1 MIDKK
6 TRRYIMNIMSYVQK
20 LGKALMTPV
29 AVLPAAALMLR
40 LGAPDI
46 LNWPWMFQ
54 AGDAIFGNLALIFA
68 VGIAVG
74 LAKENNGVA
83 GLAALVGYFVL
94 TKVATSFDKTI
105 NMGVLAGFFSGI
117 TAGYLYNKYNDVR
130 LPDVLGFF
138 SGRRFV
144 PIVMS
149 FYMLVTGVFAGY
161 VWPLLQQGL
170 NTFGNAIA
178 TSGSMGA
185 LIFGIL
191 NRALIPVGL
200 HHVMNSLVWFQFGTF
215 TTEAGKVV
223 TGDLSRFF
231 AQDPTAGTFMTG
243 FFPIMMFG
251 LPAACLAMITAAKPE
266 KRKAVTGMLV
276 GIAITSFLTGITEP
290 IEFTFLFLAP
300 ALYAVHA
307 VLTGISM
314 YVTSALG
321 IKVGFGFSAGA
332 IDWVLSRGIATKPLD
347 LLAVGLVFGVIYYV
361 VFLAVIKK
369 FNLPTPGREE
379 DADEEAVVLTGL
391 NQSDIAI
398 RAQEIIEALGGKSNI
413 VNLDAC
419 ITRLRVTV
427 KDSAQVNE
435 GQLKKLGATG
445 VMKINNANFQ
455 VVVGTVADPL
465 ATHINRAMKM

>member
-1 MIDKK
+1 MS
-6 TRRYIMNIMSYVQK
+6 NVMSYVQK

-46 LNWPWMFQ
+46 LDWAWMFQ
-54 AGDAIFGNLALIFA
+54 AGDAIFANLALVFA

-94 TKVATSFDKTI
+94 TKVAISFDKTI

-117 TAGYLYNKYNDVR
+117 VAGYLYNKYNDIR

-149 FYMLVTGVFAGY
+149 FYMLIAGVLAGY
-161 VWPLLQQGL
+161 IWPLLQHGL
-170 NTFGNAIA
+170 NAFGNAIA
-178 TSGSMGA
+178 TSGSIGA
-185 LIFGIL
+185 MIFGIL
-191 NRALIPVGL
+191 NRALIPFGL

-231 AQDPTAGTFMTG
+231 AQDPTAGMFMTG

-266 KRKAVTGMLV
+266 KRKAVTGMLL
-276 GIAITSFLTGITEP
+276 GIALTSFLTGITEP

-307 VLTGISM
+307 VLTGVAM
-314 YVTSALG
+314 FVTTSLG
-321 IKVGFGFSAGA
+321 IKCGFGFSAGA
-332 IDWVLSRGIATKPLD
+332 IDWFLSKGIATKPLE
-347 LLAVGLVFGVIYYV
+347 LLAVGLVFGAIYYV

-369 FNLPTPGREE
+369 YNLPTPGREE
-379 DADEEAVVLTGL
+379 DIGEESVVLTGL
-391 NQSDIAI
+391 NKSDLTI
-398 RAQEIIEALGGKSNI
+398 RAQEIMESLGGKNNI

-427 KDSAQVNE
+427 KDGTQVDE
-435 GQLKKLGATG
+435 KQLKKLGATG
-445 VMKINNANFQ
+445 VFKINNTNYQ

-465 ATHINRAMKM
+465 ATHINRVMKM

>member
-1 MIDKK
+1 MSNV
-6 TRRYIMNIMSYVQK
+6 TSYVQK

-40 LGAPDI
+40 LGAPDV
-46 LNWPWMFQ
+46 LNWTWMFQ
-54 AGDAIFGNLALIFA
+54 AGDAIFANLAIVFA

-94 TKVATSFDKTI
+94 TKVAISFDKTI

-117 TAGYLYNKYNDVR
+117 TAGYLYNKYHEIR
-130 LPDVLGFF
+130 LPDILGFF
-138 SGRRFV
+138 GGRRFV

-149 FYMLVTGVFAGY
+149 FYMLIAGVLAGY
-161 VWPLLQQGL
+161 IWPMLQNEL
-170 NTFGNAIA
+170 NAFGNAIA
-178 TSGSMGA
+178 TSGSIGA
-185 LIFGIL
+185 LIFGTL
-191 NRALIPVGL
+191 NRALIPFGL

-215 TTEAGKVV
+215 TTAAGKVV

-266 KRKAVTGMLV
+266 KRKAVTGMLL
-276 GIAITSFLTGITEP
+276 GIAGTSFLTGITEP

-300 ALYAVHA
+300 VLYAVHA

-314 YVTSALG
+314 FVTATLG
-321 IKVGFGFSAGA
+321 IKCGFGFSAGA
-332 IDWVLSRGIATKPLD
+332 IDWFLSKGIATKPWE
-347 LLAVGLVFGVIYYV
+347 LLIVGLVFGAIYYV

-379 DADEEAVVLTGL
+379 DIAEDSVVLTGL
-391 NQSDIAI
+391 DKSDLTI
-398 RAQEIIEALGGKSNI
+398 RAQEIMEALGGKNNI

-419 ITRLRVTV
+419 ITRLRVSV
-427 KDSAQVNE
+427 KDGIQVDE
-435 GQLKKLGATG
+435 KQLKRLGATG
-445 VMKINNANFQ
+445 VMKINNTNYQ

-465 ATHINRAMKM
+465 ATQINQVMKM

>member
-1 MIDKK
+1 MSNIIS
-6 TRRYIMNIMSYVQK
+6 YIQK

-40 LGAPDI
+40 LGADDI
-46 LNWPWMFQ
+46 LGWKWMFQ
-54 AGDAIFGNLALIFA
+54 AGDAIFTNLALVFA

-94 TKVATSFDKTI
+94 TKVAVSFDETI

-117 TAGYLYNKYNDVR
+117 TAGYLYNEYNDIQ
-130 LPDVLGFF
+130 LPDFLGFF
-138 SGRRFV
+138 SGQRFV
-144 PIVMS
+144 PIIMS
-149 FYMLVTGVFAGY
+149 FYMLATGVIAGY
-161 VWPLLQQGL
+161 IWPMLQHGV
-170 NTFGNAIA
+170 NAFGNAIA
-178 TSGSMGA
+178 ASGSIGA
-185 LIFGIL
+185 LMFGIL
-191 NRALIPVGL
+191 NRALIPFGL

-215 TTEAGKVV
+215 TTDAGKVV

-231 AQDPTAGTFMTG
+231 AQDPSAGLFMTG

-266 KRKAVTGMLV
+266 KRKAVTGMLL
-276 GIAITSFLTGITEP
+276 GIALTSFLTGITEP

-300 ALYAVHA
+300 PLYAVHA
-307 VLTGISM
+307 VLTGLAM
-314 YVTSALG
+314 YVTASLG
-321 IKVGFGFSAGA
+321 IKCGFGFSAGA
-332 IDWVLSRGIATKPLD
+332 FDWLLSKGIATKPWE
-347 LLAVGLVFGVIYYV
+347 LLAVGVVFGVIYYV

-379 DADEEAVVLTGL
+379 DIGDESVVLVH
-391 NQSDIAI
+391 NKSDLSL
-398 RAQEIIEALGGKSNI
+398 RAQDIMEALGGKENI

-427 KDSAQVNE
+427 QDGALINE
-435 GQLKKLGATG
+435 KQLKQLGATG
-445 VMKINNANFQ
+445 VMKINNTNYQ

-465 ATHINRAMKM
+465 ATHINQAMKM

>member
-1 MIDKK
+1 
-6 TRRYIMNIMSYVQK
+6 MNIMSYVQK

>member
-1 MIDKK
+1 MS
-6 TRRYIMNIMSYVQK
+6 NIMSYLQK

-40 LGAPDI
+40 LGAPDVF
-46 LNWPWMFQ
+46 NWAWMFQ
-54 AGDAIFGNLALIFA
+54 AGDAIFANLALVFA

-117 TAGYLYNKYNDVR
+117 TAGYLYNKYNDIR

-138 SGRRFV
+138 GGRCFV

-149 FYMLVTGVFAGY
+149 FYMLITGVLAGY
-161 VWPLLQQGL
+161 IWPMLQHGL
-170 NTFGNAIA
+170 NAFGNAIA
-178 TSGSMGA
+178 TSGSIGA

-191 NRALIPVGL
+191 NRALSPFGL

-223 TGDLSRFF
+223 NGDLSRFF

-266 KRKAVTGMLV
+266 KRKAVTGMLL
-276 GIAITSFLTGITEP
+276 GIALTSFLTGITEP

-307 VLTGISM
+307 VLTGVAM
-314 YVTSALG
+314 FVTATFG
-321 IKVGFGFSAGA
+321 IKCGFGFSAGA
-332 IDWVLSRGIATKPLD
+332 IDWFLSKGIATKPCE

-361 VFLAVIKK
+361 VFLTVIQK

-379 DADEEAVVLTGL
+379 EVDEESVVLTGL
-391 NQSDIAI
+391 TKSDLTL
-398 RAQEIIEALGGKSNI
+398 RAQEIMEALGGKHNI

-427 KDSAQVNE
+427 KEGQLVNE
-435 GQLKKLGATG
+435 AQLKKLGATG
-445 VMKINNANFQ
+445 VMKISNTNYQ

-465 ATHINRAMKM
+465 ATQIKQVMLLF

>member
-1 MIDKK
+1 MS
-6 TRRYIMNIMSYVQK
+6 NVMSYVQK

-40 LGAPDI
+40 LGAPDV
-46 LNWPWMFQ
+46 LNLTWMFQ
-54 AGDAIFGNLALIFA
+54 AGDAIFGNLALVFA

-94 TKVATSFDKTI
+94 TKVAMSFDKTI

-130 LPDVLGFF
+130 LPDILGFF

-144 PIVMS
+144 PIIMS
-149 FYMLVTGVFAGY
+149 FYMLVTGVLAGY
-161 VWPLLQQGL
+161 IWPMLQHGL
-170 NTFGNAIA
+170 NNFGNAI
-178 TSGSMGA
+178 TSSGSIGA
-185 LIFGIL
+185 LVFGIL
-191 NRALIPVGL
+191 NRALIPFGL

-215 TTEAGKVV
+215 TTETGKVV
-223 TGDLSRFF
+223 TGDLARFF
-231 AQDPTAGTFMTG
+231 AQDPSAGMFMTG

-266 KRKAVTGMLV
+266 KRKAVTGMLL
-276 GIAITSFLTGITEP
+276 GIALTSFLTGITEP

-307 VLTGISM
+307 VLTGLALF
-314 YVTSALG
+314 VTTSLG
-321 IKVGFGFSAGA
+321 IKCGFGFSAGA
-332 IDWVLSRGIATKPLD
+332 IDWVLSRGIATKPYE

-369 FNLPTPGREE
+369 YNLPTPGREE
-379 DADEEAVVLTGL
+379 DSGVESIELTGL
-391 NQSDIAI
+391 NKSDLSI
-398 RAQEIIEALGGKSNI
+398 RAQEIMEALGGKDNI
-413 VNLDAC
+413 ANLDAC

-427 KDSAQVNE
+427 KD
-435 GQLKKLGATG
+435 GQLINEKQLKQLGATG
-445 VMKINNANFQ
+445 VMKMNDTNYQ

>member
-1 MIDKK
+1 
-6 TRRYIMNIMSYVQK
+6 MSNVMGYVQK

-40 LGAPDI
+40 IGAPDV
-46 LNWPWMFQ
+46 LNLTWMFQ

-94 TKVATSFDKTI
+94 TKVAMSFDKTI

-117 TAGYLYNKYNDVR
+117 TAGYLYNKYHDIR
-130 LPDVLGFF
+130 LPDMLGFF

-144 PIVMS
+144 PIIMS
-149 FYMLVTGVFAGY
+149 FYMLIIGVLAGY
-161 VWPLLQQGL
+161 IWPMLQHGL
-170 NTFGNAIA
+170 NAFGNAI
-178 TSGSMGA
+178 TSSGSIGA
-185 LIFGIL
+185 LVFGIL
-191 NRALIPVGL
+191 NRALIPFGL

-215 TTEAGKVV
+215 TTADGAVV
-223 TGDLSRFF
+223 TGDLARFF
-231 AQDPTAGTFMTG
+231 AQDPSAGMFMTG

-266 KRKAVTGMLV
+266 KRKAVTGMLL
-276 GIAITSFLTGITEP
+276 GLALTSFLTGITEP

-307 VLTGISM
+307 VLTGLALFIT
-314 YVTSALG
+314 TSLG
-321 IKVGFGFSAGA
+321 IKCGFGFSAGA
-332 IDWVLSRGIATKPLD
+332 IDWVLSRGIATKPYE
-347 LLAVGLVFGVIYYV
+347 LLAVGLCFGLVYYV
-361 VFLAVIKK
+361 VFLTVIKK
-369 FNLPTPGREE
+369 YNLPTPGREE
-379 DADEEAVVLTGL
+379 DVDEESVELIGL
-391 NQSDIAI
+391 NKSDLTI
-398 RAQEIIEALGGKSNI
+398 RAQEIMEALGGKNNI
-413 VNLDAC
+413 ANLDAC

-427 KDSAQVNE
+427 KD
-435 GQLKKLGATG
+435 GQLINEKRLKQLGATG
-445 VMKINNANFQ
+445 VMKMSSTSYQ

-465 ATHINRAMKM
+465 ATHINRVMKM

>member
-1 MIDKK
+1 
-6 TRRYIMNIMSYVQK
+6 MSNGMGYVQK

-40 LGAPDI
+40 LGAPDV
-46 LNWPWMFQ
+46 LNLTWMFQ
-54 AGDAIFGNLALIFA
+54 AGDAIFGNLALVFA

-94 TKVATSFDKTI
+94 TKVAVSFDKTI

-117 TAGYLYNKYNDVR
+117 TAGYLYNKYNDIR
-130 LPDVLGFF
+130 LPDFLGFF

-149 FYMLVTGVFAGY
+149 FYMLVAGVLAGY
-161 VWPLLQQGL
+161 VWPLLQNGL
-170 NTFGNAIA
+170 NAFGNAI
-178 TSGSMGA
+178 TSSGA
-185 LIFGIL
+185 VGAGIFGVL
-191 NRALIPVGL
+191 NRALIPFGL
-200 HHVMNSLVWFQFGTF
+200 HHVMNSLIWFQFGTF
-215 TTEAGKVV
+215 TTVAGKVV
-223 TGDLSRFF
+223 TGDLARFF
-231 AQDPTAGTFMTG
+231 AGDPSAGLFMTG

-266 KRKAVTGMLV
+266 KRKAVTGMLL
-276 GIAITSFLTGITEP
+276 GIALTSFLTGITEP

-307 VLTGISM
+307 VLTGLSM
-314 YVTSALG
+314 FITASLG
-321 IKVGFGFSAGA
+321 IKCGFGFSAGA
-332 IDWVLSRGIATKPLD
+332 IDWVLSRGIATKPYE

-361 VFLAVIKK
+361 VFLTIIKK
-369 FNLPTPGREE
+369 YNLPTPGREE
-379 DADEEAVVLTGL
+379 DSDEEAVELTGS
-391 NQSDIAI
+391 NQSDLST
-398 RAQEIIEALGGKSNI
+398 RAQGIMEALGGKNNI
-413 VNLDAC
+413 MSLDAC

-427 KDSAQVNE
+427 KDGASIDQK
-435 GQLKKLGATG
+435 QLKKLGATG
-445 VMKINNANFQ
+445 VMKMSDTNYQ
-455 VVVGTVADPL
+455 VVVGTIADPL

>member
-1 MIDKK
+1 
-6 TRRYIMNIMSYVQK
+6 MSNVMGYVQK
-20 LGKALMTPV
+20 LGKALMTPI
-29 AVLPAAALMLR
+29 AVLPAAGLMLR
-40 LGAPDI
+40 LGAPDVFD
-46 LNWPWMFQ
+46 LTWMFQ

-94 TKVATSFDKTI
+94 TKVAISFDKTI

-117 TAGYLYNKYNDVR
+117 TAGYLYNKYNGVR
-130 LPDVLGFF
+130 LPDILGFF

-144 PIVMS
+144 PIIMS
-149 FYMLVTGVFAGY
+149 FYMLVTGVLAGY
-161 VWPLLQQGL
+161 IWPMLQHGL
-170 NTFGNAIA
+170 NAFGNGIA
-178 TSGSMGA
+178 SSGSIGA

-191 NRALIPVGL
+191 NRALIPFGL

-215 TTEAGKVV
+215 TTATGQVV
-223 TGDLSRFF
+223 TGDLTRFF
-231 AQDPTAGTFMTG
+231 AQDPSAGMFMTG

-276 GIAITSFLTGITEP
+276 GIALTSFLTGITEP

-307 VLTGISM
+307 VLTGLALYIT
-314 YVTSALG
+314 TSLG
-321 IKVGFGFSAGA
+321 IKSGFAFSAGA
-332 IDWVLSRGIATKPLD
+332 IDWALSRGIATKPYE
-347 LLAVGLVFGVIYYV
+347 LLAVGLAFGVVYYV

-369 FNLPTPGREE
+369 YNLPTPGRGDDIEVE
-379 DADEEAVVLTGL
+379 SVELTGL
-391 NQSDIAI
+391 NKSDLGI
-398 RAQEIIEALGGKSNI
+398 RAQEIMAALGGKQNI

-427 KDSAQVNE
+427 KDGRMINE
-435 GQLKKLGATG
+435 KQLKQLGATG
-445 VMKINNANFQ
+445 VMKISNTNYQ
-455 VVVGTVADPL
+455 VVVGTIADPL